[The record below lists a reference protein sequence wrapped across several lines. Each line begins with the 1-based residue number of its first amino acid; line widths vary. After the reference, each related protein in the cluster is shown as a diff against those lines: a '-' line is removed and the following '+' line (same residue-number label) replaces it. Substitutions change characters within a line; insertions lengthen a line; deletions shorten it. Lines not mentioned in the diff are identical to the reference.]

1 MKTKLVRWGTAA
13 LVILGLMI
21 GTVGLAGAEELDRRG
36 GPGSGWAS
44 GTPPYAQAVQPLDQ
58 AESAALNRAIAEEY
72 GALNTYKAAIAELGN
87 VYPFSQIVRAEQ
99 QHVNAL
105 SRLFT
110 KYSLP
115 IPADPGLT
123 GTPTFSSLTNACQVG
138 VDAEIADAA
147 LYDELLKVTDNA
159 DLIQVF
165 KNLQRASLNAHLP
178 AFETCN

>member
-1 MKTKLVRWGTAA
+1 MKTKLVKWGTAA

-21 GTVGLAGAEELDRRG
+21 GTVGMAGAEELDRRG
-36 GPGSGWAS
+36 GPGSNWVPGS
-44 GTPPYAQAVQPLDQ
+44 GVYAQAAQPLDQ
-58 AESAALNRAIAEEY
+58 AEIEALDRAIAEEY

-110 KYSLP
+110 KYGLA
-115 IPADPGLT
+115 IPANPGLT
-123 GTPTFSSLTNACQVG
+123 TTPNLSTLTDACQVG
-138 VDAEIADAA
+138 VDAEIADAD
-147 LYDELLKVTDNA
+147 LYDDLLKVTDNT

-178 AFETCN
+178 AFETCD

>member
-21 GTVGLAGAEELDRRG
+21 GTVGMAGATELDRWG
-36 GPGSGWAS
+36 GPGNNWAPGSGV
-44 GTPPYAQAVQPLDQ
+44 YAQAAQPLDQ

-72 GALNTYKAAIAELGN
+72 GALNTYKAAIAQLGN

-105 SRLFT
+105 SRLLT
-110 KYSLP
+110 KYGLP

-123 GTPTFSSLTNACQVG
+123 GTPTFSSLTDACKVG
-138 VDAEIADAA
+138 VAAEIADAA

>member
-1 MKTKLVRWGTAA
+1 
-13 LVILGLMI
+13 MI
-21 GTVGLAGAEELDRRG
+21 GTVSMAGATELDRRG
-36 GPGSGWAS
+36 GPGSNWAPGS
-44 GTPPYAQAVQPLDQ
+44 GVYAQAAQPLDQ
-58 AESAALNRAIAEEY
+58 AEIEALNRAIAEEY
-72 GALNTYKAAIAELGN
+72 GALNTYKAAIAQFGN
-87 VYPFSQIVRAEQ
+87 VYPFSQIARSEQ

-105 SRLFT
+105 SRQLT
-110 KYSLP
+110 KYGLS

-123 GTPTFSSLTNACQVG
+123 GTPTFTSLTNACQVG

>member
-1 MKTKLVRWGTAA
+1 
-13 LVILGLMI
+13 MI
-21 GTVGLAGAEELDRRG
+21 GTVGLAGAEELDGRG
-36 GPGSGWAS
+36 GPGNGWAS
-44 GTPPYAQAVQPLDQ
+44 GTAPYARAAQPLDQ

-72 GALNTYKAAIAELGN
+72 GALNTYKAAIAQLGN

-110 KYSLP
+110 KYGLP
-115 IPADPGLT
+115 IPTNPGLT
-123 GTPTFSSLTNACQVG
+123 GTPTFPSLTNACQVG
-138 VDAEIADAA
+138 VNAEIADAA

-165 KNLQRASLNAHLP
+165 KNLQAASLNAHLP

>member
-21 GTVGLAGAEELDRRG
+21 GTAGLAGAEELDRRG
-36 GPGSGWAS
+36 GPGNNWAPGS
-44 GTPPYAQAVQPLDQ
+44 CVYAQAAQPIDQ
-58 AESAALNRAIAEEY
+58 AEITALNRAIAEEY
-72 GALNTYKAAIAELGN
+72 GALNTYKAAIAQLGN
-87 VYPFSQIVRAEQ
+87 IYPFSQIVRAEQ

-110 KYSLP
+110 KYGLS
-115 IPADPGLT
+115 IPADPGLI
-123 GTPTFSSLTNACQVG
+123 GTPTFPSLTNACQVG
-138 VDAEIADAA
+138 VAAEIADAN